1 VEEGKQRLKEVH
13 MKRSSC
19 LALVLGVI
27 VLCMPLRGLGATWEP
42 QKPIEFIIPAGAG
55 GGADVMARFIAS
67 LVNKYN
73 LSPQPLVAVN
83 KSGGAGAEG
92 FLYVSGKK
100 GDPHVIIITLSNLFT
115 TPLVSRAPFNWKD
128 FTPLA
133 RLALDEFVLWVNSES
148 PYTTA
153 VAYLRA
159 AKENPG
165 KFKMG
170 GTGTAQEDQ
179 IITIQLE
186 QGTGAKFIYFPFKG
200 GGDVATNLVDKHVDS
215 TVNNPNEAV
224 GHWKA
229 GRLRPLG
236 IFDAERLNLP
246 DWRSIPTMKEQGY
259 DIEYLMLR
267 GIFGAPGMS
276 KEAQDWYV
284 DLLKKVTATPEWV
297 EFTDK
302 GGFKR
307 AFLTG
312 QDFSAWLES
321 AEALHKDLMDKG
333 GLLKK

>member
-1 VEEGKQRLKEVH
+1 MTRCK
-13 MKRSSC
+13 C
-19 LALVLGVI
+19 LAWVLGVI
-27 VLCMPLRGLGATWEP
+27 VMCTPWQGLGATWEP
-42 QKPIEFIIPAGAG
+42 QKPIEFIIPAGPG

-92 FLYVSGKK
+92 FLHVKGKT

-115 TPLVSRAPFNWKD
+115 TPLLTGAPFNWKD

-133 RLALDEFVLWVNSES
+133 RLALDEFVLWVNAES

-153 VAYLRA
+153 AAYLQA

-165 KFKMG
+165 QFKMG

-200 GGDVATNLVDKHVDS
+200 GGDVATNLVGKQVDS

-224 GHWKA
+224 DHWKA

-246 DWRSIPTMKEQGY
+246 DWQSIPTMKEQGY

-267 GIFGAPGMS
+267 GLFGAPGIA
-276 KEAQDWYV
+276 KEARDWYI
-284 DLLKKVTATPEWV
+284 DLLKKVAETPEWV

-302 GGFKR
+302 GGLKR

-312 QDFSAWLES
+312 QDFIARLES
-321 AEALHKDLMDKG
+321 AEALHKDLMAKG

>member
-1 VEEGKQRLKEVH
+1 
-13 MKRSSC
+13 MKRCKC
-19 LALVLGVI
+19 LTLVLGVI
-27 VLCMPLRGLGATWEP
+27 VMCTPLQGLGATWEP
-42 QKPIEFIIPAGAG
+42 QKPIEFIIPAGPG

-67 LVNKYN
+67 LVSKYN
-73 LSPQPLVAVN
+73 LSPQPLVAAN
-83 KSGGAGAEG
+83 RPGGAGAEG
-92 FLYVSGKK
+92 FLYVKGKS
-100 GDPHVIIITLSNLFT
+100 GDPHVLIITLSNLFT
-115 TPLVSRAPFNWKD
+115 TPLVTKAPFNWKD

-133 RLALDEFVLWVNSES
+133 RLALDEFVLWVNSQS
-148 PYTTA
+148 PYATA
-153 VAYLRA
+153 AAYLQA

-200 GGDVATNLVDKHVDS
+200 GGDVATNLVGNHVDS

-224 GHWKA
+224 AHWKA

-246 DWRSIPTMKEQGY
+246 DWQSIPTMKEQGY

-267 GIFGAPGMS
+267 GIFGAPGIS
-276 KEAQDWYV
+276 KEAQDWYI
-284 DLLKKVTATPEWV
+284 DLLKKVTETPEWV
-297 EFTDK
+297 EFTDN
-302 GGFKR
+302 GGLKR

-312 QDFSAWLES
+312 QGFLARLES
-321 AEALHKDLMDKG
+321 AEALHKDLIDKG
-333 GLLKK
+333 GLVKK

>member
-1 VEEGKQRLKEVH
+1 MQHWRWLVGPLGMLVVVALLG
-13 MKRSSC
+13 RS
-19 LALVLGVI
+19 A
-27 VLCMPLRGLGATWEP
+27 MAWEP
-42 QKPIEFIIPAGAG
+42 QKPVEFIIPAGPG
-55 GGADVMARFIAS
+55 GGADVMARFIAPLIS
-67 LVNKYN
+67 KYN
-73 LSPQPLVAVN
+73 LAPQPFVAVN
-83 KSGGAGAEG
+83 KPGGAGAEG
-92 FLYVSGKK
+92 FLYVKGKQ

-115 TPLVSRAPFNWKD
+115 TPLATGVPFNWQD

-133 RLALDEFVLWVNSES
+133 RLALDEFVLWVNAVT

-153 VAYLRA
+153 AAYLQA

-179 IITIQLE
+179 IITVQLE
-186 QGTGAKFIYFPFKG
+186 QATGAKFIYVPFKG
-200 GGDVATNLVDKHVDS
+200 GGEVATNLMGQHVDS

-246 DWRSIPTMKEQGY
+246 DWESIPTMKEQGY

-267 GIFGAPGMS
+267 GIFGAPGLP
-276 KEAQDWYV
+276 KEAQSWYV
-284 DLLKKVTATPEWV
+284 NLLRKVTETPEWA

-302 GGFKR
+302 GGLKR
-307 AFLTG
+307 AFLTSA
-312 QDFSAWLES
+312 DFVTWLKD
-321 AEALHKDLMDKG
+321 AEALHKDLMAKG

>member
-1 VEEGKQRLKEVH
+1 MENKESQ
-13 MKRSSC
+13 MKYWIW
-19 LALVLGVI
+19 LTWMLVMVFPLLGS
-27 VLCMPLRGLGATWEP
+27 GAAWEP
-42 QKPIEFIIPAGAG
+42 QKPVELVIPAGPG
-55 GGADVMARFIAS
+55 GGADVMARFIAP
-67 LVNKYN
+67 LVSKYN
-73 LSPQPLVAVN
+73 LSPQPFVAVN

-92 FLYVSGKK
+92 FLYVKGKK

-115 TPLVSRAPFNWKD
+115 TPLATGAPFNWQD
-128 FTPLA
+128 FTPFA
-133 RLALDEFVLWVNSES
+133 RLALDEFVLWVNAET
-148 PYTTA
+148 PYMTPA
-153 VAYLRA
+153 AYVQA
-159 AKENPG
+159 SKENPG

-186 QGTGAKFIYFPFKG
+186 QATGAKFIYVPFKG
-200 GGDVATNLVDKHVDS
+200 GGDVATNLVGQHVDS

-236 IFDAERLNLP
+236 IFDAERLDLP
-246 DWRSIPTMKEQGY
+246 DWQSIPTMKEQGY

-267 GIFGAPGMS
+267 GLFGAPGIS

-284 DLLKKVTATPEWV
+284 SLLQKVVATPEWQ

-302 GGFKR
+302 GGLKR
-307 AFLTG
+307 AFLSG
-312 QDFSAWLES
+312 ADFVKWLGETES
-321 AEALHKDLMDKG
+321 LHKDLMTKG

>member
-1 VEEGKQRLKEVH
+1 MQHWRWLGGPLGMLVVVALLG
-13 MKRSSC
+13 RS
-19 LALVLGVI
+19 A
-27 VLCMPLRGLGATWEP
+27 MAWEP
-42 QKPIEFIIPAGAG
+42 QKPVEFIIPAGPG
-55 GGADVMARFIAS
+55 GGADVMARFIAPLIS
-67 LVNKYN
+67 KYN
-73 LSPQPLVAVN
+73 LAPQPFVAVN
-83 KSGGAGAEG
+83 KPGGAGAEG
-92 FLYVSGKK
+92 FLYVKGKQ

-115 TPLVSRAPFNWKD
+115 TPLATGVPFNWQD

-133 RLALDEFVLWVNSES
+133 RLALDEFVLWVNAET

-153 VAYLRA
+153 AAYLQA
-159 AKENPG
+159 ARENAG

-179 IITIQLE
+179 IITVQLE
-186 QGTGAKFIYFPFKG
+186 QATGAKFIYVPFKG
-200 GGDVATNLVDKHVDS
+200 GGEVATNLMGQHVDS

-246 DWRSIPTMKEQGY
+246 DWESIPTMKEQGY

-267 GIFGAPGMS
+267 GIFGAPGLP
-276 KEAQDWYV
+276 KEAQSWYV
-284 DLLKKVTATPEWV
+284 NLLRKVTETPEWA

-302 GGFKR
+302 GGLKR
-307 AFLTG
+307 AFLTSA
-312 QDFSAWLES
+312 DFVTWLED
-321 AEALHKDLMDKG
+321 AEALHKDLMAKG

>member
-1 VEEGKQRLKEVH
+1 MQRCRYLT
-13 MKRSSC
+13 
-19 LALVLGVI
+19 LVLGVI
-27 VLCMPLRGLGATWEP
+27 VMCTPLQGLGATWEP
-42 QKPIEFIIPAGAG
+42 QKPIEFIIPAGPG

-67 LVNKYN
+67 LVSKYN
-73 LSPQPLVAVN
+73 LSPQPLVAAN
-83 KSGGAGAEG
+83 RPGGAGAEG
-92 FLYVSGKK
+92 FLYVKGKS

-115 TPLVSRAPFNWKD
+115 TPLVTKAPFNWKD
-128 FTPLA
+128 FTPFA
-133 RLALDEFVLWVNSES
+133 RLALDEFVLWVNSQS
-148 PYTTA
+148 PYVTA
-153 VAYLRA
+153 VAYLQA

-179 IITIQLE
+179 IITVQLE

-200 GGDVATNLVDKHVDS
+200 GGDVATNLVGNHVDS

-224 GHWKA
+224 AHWKA

-246 DWRSIPTMKEQGY
+246 DWQSIPTMKEQGY

-267 GIFGAPGMS
+267 GIFGAPGIS

-284 DLLKKVTATPEWV
+284 DLLKKVTETPEWV
-297 EFTDK
+297 EFTDN
-302 GGFKR
+302 GGLKR

-312 QDFSAWLES
+312 QGFIARLES
-321 AEALHKDLMDKG
+321 AEALHKDLIDKG
-333 GLLKK
+333 GLVKK

>member
-1 VEEGKQRLKEVH
+1 
-13 MKRSSC
+13 MKYRVW
-19 LALVLGVI
+19 LAWMLGVFVI
-27 VLCMPLRGLGATWEP
+27 FFPLLGSGEAWEP
-42 QKPIEFIIPAGAG
+42 QKPIEFVIPAGPG
-55 GGADVMARFIAS
+55 GGADVMARFIAP
-67 LVNKYN
+67 LVSKYK
-73 LSPQPLVAVN
+73 LSPQPFVAIN
-83 KSGGAGAEG
+83 KSAGAGAEG
-92 FLYVSGKK
+92 FLYVKGKK

-115 TPLVSRAPFNWKD
+115 TPLATGAPFNWQD
-128 FTPLA
+128 LTPLA
-133 RLALDEFVLWVNSES
+133 RLALDEFVLWVNAET
-148 PYTTA
+148 PYMTPA
-153 VAYLRA
+153 AYVQA
-159 AKENPG
+159 SKENPG

-186 QGTGAKFIYFPFKG
+186 QTTGAKFIYVPFKG
-200 GGDVATNLVDKHVDS
+200 GGDVATNLVGKHVDP

-246 DWRSIPTMKEQGY
+246 DWQDIPTMKEQGY

-267 GIFGAPGMS
+267 GIFGAPGIS

-284 DLLKKVTATPEWV
+284 SLLKKVVETPEWQ

-302 GGFKR
+302 GGLKR
-307 AFLTG
+307 ALLSG
-312 QDFSAWLES
+312 ADFVKWLGET
-321 AEALHKDLMDKG
+321 EALHKDLMTKG